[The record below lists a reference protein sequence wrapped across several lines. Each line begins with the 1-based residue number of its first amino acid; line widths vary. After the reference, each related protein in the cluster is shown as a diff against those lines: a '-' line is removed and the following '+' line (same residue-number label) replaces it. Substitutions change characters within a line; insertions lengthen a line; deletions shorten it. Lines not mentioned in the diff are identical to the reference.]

1 MKIPK
6 ITKRYC
12 PKCKKHTEQKISIV
26 KTGAKRGSLK
36 RGSIQR
42 ALKRSVPGTGNKNR
56 WGSKPAKPKR
66 TGAKGSKKTNLKYTC
81 SICKKATIQSSGI
94 RSKKIEQE

>member
-6 ITKRYC
+6 ATKRFCKY
-12 PKCKKHTEQKISIV
+12 CKKHTEHKISIS
-26 KTGAKRGSLK
+26 KSGFKRGSLK

-66 TGAKGSKKTNLKYTC
+66 TGAKTSKKTNIKYTC
-81 SICKKATIQSSGI
+81 SVCKKSAIQRKGV
-94 RSKKIEQE
+94 RTKKLESE